1 MRVLDFGLA
10 RTLDAPPM
18 SLPSFIELTGSLT
31 SGERLTQAGTI
42 LGTPGYMSPEQ
53 VRGAEADARSDQ
65 FSFCA
70 ALYEALY
77 QQLPFAGET
86 FDEFAREV
94 LAGRLR
100 PPPTHEHP
108 LVLAQALVR
117 GLSVDPGAR
126 FSSMQELI
134 AALRAGLDPDSE
146 SLATRR
152 ASRRFGVLVALSS
165 VIAAS
170 QMFRHGVRD
179 ADKNLSTALLVAS
192 IFLLGVLGGLVSFRS
207 LLRRERY
214 RRLAFFALIVAVF
227 IMAGRTVGYVLGHTA
242 NRYMPIEMMAMAALL
257 MLEAPKS
264 SRSYAWLAAM
274 MATGGIVIAVW
285 PQLRSP
291 ITNLIYPLTAIAA
304 VHYALRPDP
313 GGAAERPPGTQR
325 ERG

>member
-108 LVLAQALVR
+108 LVLEQALVR

-134 AALRAGLDPDSE
+134 AALRAGLE
-146 SLATRR
+146 GKHT
-152 ASRRFGVLVALSS
+152 
-165 VIAAS
+165 
-170 QMFRHGVRD
+170 
-179 ADKNLSTALLVAS
+179 
-192 IFLLGVLGGLVSFRS
+192 FRS
-207 LLRRERY
+207 NTDTEVLIHLYEELGPAMVEALIAVRRYELKTYGERPLAETCQAL
-214 RRLAFFALIVAVF
+214 RLAW
-227 IMAGRTVGYVLGHTA
+227 
-242 NRYMPIEMMAMAALL
+242 
-257 MLEAPKS
+257 S
-264 SRSYAWLAAM
+264 C
-274 MATGGIVIAVW
+274 
-285 PQLRSP
+285 
-291 ITNLIYPLTAIAA
+291 
-304 VHYALRPDP
+304 
-313 GGAAERPPGTQR
+313 
-325 ERG
+325 